1 MVKSF
6 QVRPDTGG
14 GTIPMVLLLVIGL
27 AAGVLSGLFGIGVGV
42 VIIPALIYLGRMS
55 PTEATGTSLA
65 ALLLPVGLLGA
76 LEYHRA
82 GQLKVT
88 AALLIAVGIF
98 LGAGLGA
105 KLALS
110 MPPTYLRRLFAGFL
124 VLVAI
129 RLWMD

>member
-1 MVKSF
+1 M
-6 QVRPDTGG
+6 
-14 GTIPMVLLLVIGL
+14 LLFLAIGL
-27 AAGVLSGLFGIGVGV
+27 AAGVLSGLFGIGGGV
-42 VIIPALIYLGRMS
+42 LIVPALVYLARMT

-82 GQLKVT
+82 GQLRVA
-88 AALLIAVGIF
+88 AALVIAVGLF

-105 KLALS
+105 KLALG
-110 MPPTYLRRLFAGFL
+110 MPPGYLRKMFAGFL

-129 RLWMD
+129 RMWMD